1 MNICRDCPGSASC
14 LPWGSGRASRWV
26 DRASVGGQPHDR
38 HTRVT
43 DGGIG
48 EPHTV
53 RRHQWAMWVFRI
65 SPKETDKTEM
75 CEGMSEGTGE
85 PPGDISLLTASE
97 KASLH
102 PVHLH
107 SRHAWPDH

>member
-1 MNICRDCPGSASC
+1 MNICRDCPGAASC

-26 DRASVGGQPHDR
+26 DRASVGGQLHDP

-53 RRHQWAMWVFRI
+53 RRQPV
-65 SPKETDKTEM
+65 
-75 CEGMSEGTGE
+75 
-85 PPGDISLLTASE
+85 GDVGLQDFL
-97 KASLH
+97 
-102 PVHLH
+102 
-107 SRHAWPDH
+107 